1 MIWNQIRILTSLWAQ
16 KRKASADPSEGNEAA
31 WALHLFNRLQG
42 SCSRRLIRW
51 REALTIHTGE
61 GLKVVDEF
69 KITSAKPI
77 EEGRSIT

>member
-1 MIWNQIRILTSLWAQ
+1 MGPSLVQ
-16 KRKASADPSEGNEAA
+16 QAA
-31 WALHLFNRLQG
+31 GKLFEKVNT
-42 SCSRRLIRW
+42 RW